1 MDSKRLKLLEKRYWA
16 GESSLDE
23 ENELKEAVKNGEDGI
38 SIQLASLFQEIA
50 QNKDQMLD
58 ADFDSDFWQKANNE
72 KDNGG
77 ARIFTLSLFMR
88 YAAVGVI
95 LFGITFALWNI
106 ILKDE
111 PSQDI
116 AQTKITA
123 IDTFDDPQVAFEET
137 KRALMFASEKLNKG
151 KEPIKEIKRFYNAKM
166 SIAGM
171 QTDSINTKKKT
182 K

>member
-1 MDSKRLKLLEKRYWA
+1 MDSNRLKLLEKRYWA

-23 ENELKEAVKNGEDGI
+23 EQELKEAIRDGVHGA
-38 SIQLASLFQEIA
+38 SEQLVSLFQEIK
-50 QNKDQMLD
+50 QNKDQSLD
-58 ADFDSDFWQKANNE
+58 ANFDSEFWQKATNE

-95 LFGITFALWNI
+95 LFGITFALWSI
-106 ILKDE
+106 IMKDE
-111 PSQDI
+111 NVPAI

-123 IDTFDDPQVAFEET
+123 NDTFDDPQVAFEET
-137 KRALMFASEKLNKG
+137 KKALMFASEKLNKG

-171 QTDSINTKKKT
+171 QTDSINTKNKT

>member
-1 MDSKRLKLLEKRYWA
+1 MDSNRLKLLEKRYWS

-23 ENELKEAVKNGEDGI
+23 EQELKDAIRDGVHGA
-38 SIQLASLFQEIA
+38 SEQLVSLFQELE
-50 QNKDQMLD
+50 QNKDKMLD
-58 ADFDSDFWQKANNE
+58 SNFDSEFWQKATDE
-72 KDNGG
+72 KNNGG

-95 LFGITFALWNI
+95 LFGITFALWSI
-106 ILKDE
+106 IMKDE
-111 PSQDI
+111 SVPKI
-116 AQTKITA
+116 AKTNVTS

-151 KEPIKEIKRFYNAKM
+151 KEPMTEIRRFYNAKM

-171 QTDSINTKKKT
+171 QTDSTNTKT
-182 K
+182 KSK

>member
-1 MDSKRLKLLEKRYWA
+1 MDSNRLKLLEKRYWA

-23 ENELKEAVKNGEDGI
+23 EHELKEAVRNDADGV
-38 SIQLASLFQEIA
+38 SFELVSLFQEIA
-50 QNKDQMLD
+50 QNKDQILD

-72 KDNGG
+72 KGKGG

-88 YAAVGVI
+88 YAAVGII

-106 ILKDE
+106 VLKDE
-111 PSQDI
+111 PVEAI
-116 AQTKITA
+116 AQTEMTTG
-123 IDTFDDPQVAFEET
+123 DTYNDPQVAFEET
-137 KRALMFASEKLNKG
+137 KRALLFASEKLNKG
-151 KEPIKEIKRFYNAKM
+151 KEPIKEIKRFYNAKV

-171 QTDSINTKKKT
+171 QTDSMNTKKKT